1 MPRLEFK
8 VLWRD
13 TDEMLQLQIAASN
26 ATHAAVHETYVYP
39 RELKEFGTRLQ
50 DFPSEGAR
58 EVTLESGS
66 NDPRCRDQ
74 MSLRAFLLLPTG
86 RSAIEVKFE
95 TRGDPPA
102 SSRHLFYLT
111 GEPAAFN
118 RLGAD
123 LLAWN
128 TDTDVPMITEWR
140 DA

>member
-13 TDEMLQLQIAASN
+13 SDEMLKLQVAASN
-26 ATHAAVHETYVYP
+26 GTHAAIHETYIYP
-39 RELKEFGTRLQ
+39 QELQEFGTRLQ
-50 DFPSEGAR
+50 DFPCEGAR
-58 EVTLESGS
+58 EVILESGS
-66 NDPRCRDQ
+66 DDPRCHDQ
-74 MSLRAFLLLPTG
+74 MCLRAFLLLPTG
-86 RSAIEVKFE
+86 RSALEVKFE
-95 TRGDPPA
+95 TRGIPPA

-123 LLAWN
+123 LCAWE
-128 TDTDVPMITEWR
+128 TDKDAPMISEWR